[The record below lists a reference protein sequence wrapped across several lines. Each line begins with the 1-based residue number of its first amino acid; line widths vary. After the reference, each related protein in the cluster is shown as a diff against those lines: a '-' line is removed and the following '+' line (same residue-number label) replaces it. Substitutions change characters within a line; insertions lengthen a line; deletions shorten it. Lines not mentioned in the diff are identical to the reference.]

1 MVEMILLSIAM
12 GTSNLCVSATNKI
25 KKLGNVLSGKSL
37 ASDIMNKSKKNC
49 LIIERIVNPVAEKI
63 NYIKCLKNKE
73 YRFFD
78 YYHVLNK
85 NNNIK
90 YRAKYQL
97 FTFYRDFFKNSK
109 IIELYDNNNVK
120 KGYIEIRPFRNH
132 SKDIRM
138 CYIYVDDKKVISL
151 KKYKTSSN
159 IYASLEDGDFEINYN
174 KLNAYNYKC
183 KNKSIGKLHIT
194 LPKEES
200 NYMEKYVVEYEN
212 KEDEILEVL
221 ISIGIDILNTL

>member
-1 MVEMILLSIAM
+1 MVEMILLSIAI
-12 GTSNLCVSATNKI
+12 GTGNLCESAAHKI
-25 KKLGNVLSGKSL
+25 KEIGNALSGKSL

-49 LIIERIVNPVAEKI
+49 LIIERIINPMAEKI
-63 NYIKCLKNKE
+63 NYIKCIMNKE
-73 YRFFD
+73 YRYFD
-78 YYHVLNK
+78 YYHVLDN

-90 YRAKYQL
+90 YRAKFEL
-97 FTFYRDFFKNSK
+97 FTFYRDIKKNSK
-109 IIELYDNNNVK
+109 IIELFDSNNTK
-120 KGYIEIRPFRNH
+120 KGYIEIKPFRNQ

-138 CYIYVDDKKVISL
+138 CYIYIDDKNAINL
-151 KKYKTSSN
+151 KKYKKSSN
-159 IYASLEDGDFEINYN
+159 IYASLEDGNFEINYN

-194 LPKEES
+194 LPKEEN